1 MKTTNTS
8 IRQVGVIRENQ
19 LFSDYR
25 KTVFNVWF
33 DGKQVIGTM
42 SYDELVALR
51 DILND
56 AANEYVDSLEEKK
69 RLEQE
74 LADKI
79 NDIMEKM
86 STEGGQK

>member
-1 MKTTNTS
+1 MKTPSTS

-19 LFSDYR
+19 LFNDYR
-25 KTVFNVWF
+25 KTVFNIWF
-33 DGKQVIGTM
+33 DGNQVIDTM
-42 SYDELVALR
+42 SYDEMLALR

-56 AANEYVDSLEEKK
+56 AASDYVDSLEDQK
-69 RLEQE
+69 RHKQE

>member
-1 MKTTNTS
+1 MKTPSTS

-25 KTVFNVWF
+25 KTVFNIWF
-33 DGKQVIGTM
+33 NGDQVIDTM

-56 AANEYVDSLEEKK
+56 AASEYVDNIIAAEK
-69 RLEQE
+69 
-74 LADKI
+74 
-79 NDIMEKM
+79 
-86 STEGGQK
+86 GGKK

>member
-1 MKTTNTS
+1 MKTPSTS

-25 KTVFNVWF
+25 KTVFNIWF
-33 DGKQVIGTM
+33 DGNQVIDTM
-42 SYDELVALR
+42 SYDEMLALR

-56 AANEYVDSLEEKK
+56 AASDYVDSLEDQK
-69 RLEQE
+69 RHKQE

>member
-1 MKTTNTS
+1 MKTPSSS

-25 KTVFNVWF
+25 KTVFNIWF
-33 DGKQVIGTM
+33 DGNQVIDTM

-56 AANEYVDSLEEKK
+56 AASEYVDNIIAAE
-69 RLEQE
+69 R
-74 LADKI
+74 
-79 NDIMEKM
+79 
-86 STEGGQK
+86 EGGKE